1 MTGLKNQVFSEDS
14 SDTFLARNMWERAVQ
29 DAINDMMSKVPD
41 GMTIEKV
48 HIKAPTQTF
57 GMSVIIA
64 YTQMLYP
71 CHERISF

>member
-41 GMTIEKV
+41 GMTIDKV
-48 HIKAPTQTF
+48 HIKAPSQTF

-64 YTQMLYP
+64 YANVVPMP
-71 CHERISF
+71 